1 MFLKDIIE
9 NKDGYRL
16 VYYEGKPV
24 PRETELQLLFKFTW
38 FATVF
43 DANAEVN
50 NGRGPV
56 DFKISMGDADKT
68 LVEFKLARNKK
79 LKQNLKNQVA
89 IYEAANKTHQSM
101 KVIIYFTESEYN
113 SVMRILKDLKLE
125 QNEDIILID
134 ACNNKESASNVK

>member
-1 MFLKDIIE
+1 M
-9 NKDGYRL
+9 
-16 VYYEGKPV
+16 
-24 PRETELQLLFKFTW
+24 
-38 FATVF
+38 F

-56 DFKISMGDADKT
+56 DFKISMGNADKT

-79 LKQNLKNQVA
+79 LKQNLRNQVD
-89 IYEAANKTHQSM
+89 IYEAANNTHQSM

-113 SVMRILKDLKLE
+113 TVMRILKDLNLE